1 MARQLTEEERLI
13 IAMKNA
19 EALAQTCSYLGQQID
34 AQTSRIDHLT
44 GLVQTLLNKQANL
57 ETLYHK
63 SLVAKYGTGPTA
75 G

>member
-1 MARQLTEEERLI
+1 MARELTQEERLI

-19 EALAQTCSYLGQQID
+19 EALAQTLVHHGRIMEEQQE
-34 AQTSRIDHLT
+34 RINHLT
-44 GLVQTLLNKQANL
+44 GLVQTLLSKQQNL